1 MSCQLRG
8 QKGVRAFLNG
18 GMKNVKTMMHSAK
31 VITLN
36 ARRALTLPR
45 AAQHVRRRIIVAFV
59 TSCQQKQY
67 SLSFRANRCRRMM
80 LLLLLLYDRCPQCA
94 LTRISS
100 LRSPSHP
107 VPCCSADAPEVP
119 LAAQSTQTAILLFAV
134 RTSWGGLQA

>member
-67 SLSFRANRCRRMM
+67 SLSFRPYRCCRMM

-94 LTRISS
+94 LTTISS
-100 LRSPSHP
+100 FPSPSHLFLADQLMLLKFLWQRSP
-107 VPCCSADAPEVP
+107 LGRPSCS
-119 LAAQSTQTAILLFAV
+119 LL
-134 RTSWGGLQA
+134 